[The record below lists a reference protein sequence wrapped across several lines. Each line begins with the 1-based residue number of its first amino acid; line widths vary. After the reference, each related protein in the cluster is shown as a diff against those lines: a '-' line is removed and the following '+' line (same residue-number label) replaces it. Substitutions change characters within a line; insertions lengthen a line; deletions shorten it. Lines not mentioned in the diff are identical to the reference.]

1 MLDDSL
7 TNQLNCCEVSK
18 MNDDDDDKYDDD
30 DDKYDNNNNNLLSIC
45 WHNSRKAFI
54 LLRWVRK
61 F

>member
-1 MLDDSL
+1 
-7 TNQLNCCEVSK
+7 